1 MSALPENRSS
11 RSVRELDPRDQSLA
25 AAVQSYLERCPDA
38 SDTAR
43 GIQEWWLPGQH
54 RDRSLRDIERI
65 LWAMVEDGRLLASAL
80 ENGAVLFARN
90 PAWPPE
96 R

>member
-1 MSALPENRSS
+1 MSALPEDRSS

-25 AAVQSYLERCPDA
+25 AAIQSYLERNPYA

-43 GIQEWWLPGQH
+43 GIQEWWLPAQH
-54 RDRSLRDIERI
+54 RDRAPPEIERI
-65 LWAMVEDGRLLASAL
+65 LWAMVEDGRLAASML

-90 PAWPPE
+90 PVWPPG

>member
-1 MSALPENRSS
+1 MSARLENRSS

-25 AAVQSYLERCPDA
+25 AAIQRHLERYPDA

-43 GIQEWWLPGQH
+43 GIQEWWIPAQH
-54 RDRSLRDIERI
+54 HGRSLRDIERT
-65 LWAMVEDGRLLASAL
+65 LWGMVEDGRLLASTL
-80 ENGAVLFARN
+80 ENGTVLFAGNRAAM
-90 PAWPPE
+90 PG